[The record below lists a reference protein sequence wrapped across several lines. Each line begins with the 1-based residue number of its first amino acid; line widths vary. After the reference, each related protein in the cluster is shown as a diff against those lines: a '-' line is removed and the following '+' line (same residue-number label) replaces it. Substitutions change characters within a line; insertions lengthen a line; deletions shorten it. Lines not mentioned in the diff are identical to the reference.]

1 MKTENIIGKFLMAIL
16 MILTSIF
23 GFNGEVFADTVS
35 EPGKVTAVKTAERLG
50 DETSRSATVKISV
63 KGNPYTLSVQKDREI
78 VLVLDASGSMD
89 DKIKGSKDKKI
100 TTLKESANKFIEN
113 VLTEANKGKIKIG
126 VVWYAKNATASC
138 KLTDSVTDLKTCIDK
153 GIANGGTNV
162 QEGIKVAKGLFT
174 TSDNEKSLLVL
185 SDGQPTFYTDSKGTV
200 HGAGNADSHEDI
212 HLNSDFIVTNK
223 YYSEEIRGNVYDG
236 YKTFI
241 GKDEQPHRCDYTGYY
256 VNGYLF
262 PEEHYAT
269 KTCDAE
275 FNRTPSQA
283 AKDEVSSFTGKV
295 YTIGFGVSSNSNA
308 ENFLKSIVKNGG
320 SYYSASDSSKLDEAF
335 KLIEKNIDVVAKN
348 LTITDVVP
356 KTFEVDVD
364 ALKATYGDAVTISYD
379 KDGQTIITYNFKEL
393 SSKYPE
399 ELTFK
404 VIAKKDYYGSMY
416 TNNTATVTGTAND
429 GNKFYEKVDG
439 KINENL
445 IDPVVPIA
453 SRTEKDSYETNTNT
467 KLNTNTSIR
476 NNDYNNI
483 QKDNAKSVTDEIII
497 VKNVENGKLTLNQD
511 GNFEYIPNKNFK
523 GNDSFTYYIKTTIVR
538 NDGTVEIAKSNVST
552 VNILVKGVKTSYT
565 VNYYLNGTTTKVV
578 PSKTVSDKFV
588 GDVITEN
595 ALTLA
600 NYNLVGNNSYT
611 IELDEENNVINFY
624 YELKTSKINVRY
636 LEKGTNKKLADNDT
650 FDGKVTEPFTVS
662 AKNITK
668 YVVVGETS
676 YSGVYTEETQE
687 FTFYYEKAESA
698 GAIAHHYI
706 IDNKGNKTTNKLFED
721 EIING
726 KLDEQFSFNAK
737 TNLGN
742 YEYVECVGTA
752 TGTLTDEVQEVIFYY
767 QLKSSKINVRYLEK
781 GTNKKLADNDTF
793 DGKVTE
799 GFNVIAKSIKN
810 YVVVGETSYSGVYT
824 EETQEFTFYYEKAE
838 SAGAIAHHY
847 IIDNKGNKTTN
858 KLFEDEI
865 INGKLDEQFSF
876 NAKTNLGNYEY
887 VECVGTATGT
897 LTNEVQEVIFYYQLK
912 TSKINVRYLEKGTN
926 KKLADNDTFD
936 GKVTEP
942 FTVSAKNITKYVVVG
957 ETSYS
962 GVYTEET
969 QEFTFYYEKAES
981 AGAIAHHY
989 IIDNKGN
996 KTTNKLFED
1005 EIINGKLDEQ
1015 FSFNAK
1021 TNLGNYEYVECV
1033 GTATGTLTNEVQE
1046 VIFYYQL
1053 KETSVIIRYVTE
1065 INGDYVDLIK
1075 SESYTDRIGNAF
1087 EATAKNIPNYN
1098 LISEKV
1104 QVIEL
1109 LPEKNIIIFVYELK
1123 DSKVIVRHYEE
1134 GTTNKIADDVELIGK
1149 IDSDYTTDSVNKE
1162 GYILTVVPTNKS
1174 GKFTDEVIEV
1184 IYYYKKQMSNVIIR
1198 YVDED
1203 NKELLESKTITG
1215 QVGTDYETT
1224 SETIEDYELIKTI
1237 GNETGKYAEED
1248 ITVTYVYQYVMGEGG
1263 DDTPDIPYT
1272 GIESNNIVI
1281 YSTIGTFL
1289 LGALALILKKFA
1301 NKEN

>member
-23 GFNGEVFADTVS
+23 GLNVEVFADTVS

-200 HGAGNADSHEDI
+200 HGAGDADSHEYIYGDDYF
-212 HLNSDFIVTNK
+212 NVTNK
-223 YYSEEIRGNVYDG
+223 YYSEELKRDVYDG
-236 YKTFI
+236 YKIFT
-241 GKDEQPHRCDYTGYY
+241 GYNGQEHRCDYTGYY
-256 VNGYLF
+256 ITRNNHREV
-262 PEEHYAT
+262 EHYET
-269 KTCDAE
+269 MTCDSE

-552 VNILVKGVKTSYT
+552 VNILVKGVQTSYT

-588 GDVITEN
+588 GDIITEN
-595 ALTLA
+595 ALTIV

-650 FDGKVTEPFTVS
+650 FDGKVS
-662 AKNITK
+662 
-668 YVVVGETS
+668 
-676 YSGVYTEETQE
+676 
-687 FTFYYEKAESA
+687 
-698 GAIAHHYI
+698 
-706 IDNKGNKTTNKLFED
+706 
-721 EIING
+721 
-726 KLDEQFSFNAK
+726 
-737 TNLGN
+737 
-742 YEYVECVGTA
+742 
-752 TGTLTDEVQEVIFYY
+752 
-767 QLKSSKINVRYLEK
+767 
-781 GTNKKLADNDTF
+781 
-793 DGKVTE
+793 E

-865 INGKLDEQFSF
+865 INGKLDEKFSF
-876 NAKTNLGNYEY
+876 SPKTNLGNYEY

-897 LTNEVQEVIFYYQLK
+897 LT
-912 TSKINVRYLEKGTN
+912 
-926 KKLADNDTFD
+926 D
-936 GKVTEP
+936 
-942 FTVSAKNITKYVVVG
+942 
-957 ETSYS
+957 
-962 GVYTEET
+962 
-969 QEFTFYYEKAES
+969 
-981 AGAIAHHY
+981 
-989 IIDNKGN
+989 
-996 KTTNKLFED
+996 
-1005 EIINGKLDEQ
+1005 
-1015 FSFNAK
+1015 
-1021 TNLGNYEYVECV
+1021 
-1033 GTATGTLTNEVQE
+1033 EVQE

-1149 IDSDYTTDSVNKE
+1149 IDSDYTTDSVTKE

-1224 SETIEDYELIKTI
+1224 SETIEGYELIKTF

>member
-78 VLVLDASGSMD
+78 VLVLDASGSMN
-89 DKIKGSKDKKI
+89 DKIKGSKNKKI
-100 TTLKESANKFIEN
+100 ATLKESANKFIEN

-126 VVWYAKNATASC
+126 VVWYANNATASC
-138 KLTDSVTDLKTCIDK
+138 KLTDNAKDLKTCIDK

-174 TSDNEKSLLVL
+174 TNDNEKSLLVL

-200 HGAGNADSHEDI
+200 HGAGDADSHEDI
-212 HLNSDFIVTNK
+212 YLNSKFIETNE
-223 YYSEEIRGNVYDG
+223 YYSEELRRNVYDG

-241 GKDEQPHRCDYTGYY
+241 GEDDQPHRCDYTGYY
-256 VNGYLF
+256 VTYNPF
-262 PEEHYAT
+262 KEEHYAT

-364 ALKATYGDAVTISYD
+364 ALKAKYGDAVTISYD

-404 VIAKKDYYGSMY
+404 VTAKKDYYGSMY

-453 SRTEKDSYETNTNT
+453 SRTEDDSYETNTNT

-565 VNYYLNGTTTKVV
+565 VNYYLNGTTTSVA

-588 GDVITEN
+588 GDIITEN
-595 ALTLA
+595 ALTIA

-611 IELDEENNVINFY
+611 IELDAENNVINFY

-650 FDGKVTEPFTVS
+650 FDGKVTEGFT
-662 AKNITK
+662 
-668 YVVVGETS
+668 
-676 YSGVYTEETQE
+676 
-687 FTFYYEKAESA
+687 
-698 GAIAHHYI
+698 
-706 IDNKGNKTTNKLFED
+706 
-721 EIING
+721 
-726 KLDEQFSFNAK
+726 
-737 TNLGN
+737 
-742 YEYVECVGTA
+742 
-752 TGTLTDEVQEVIFYY
+752 
-767 QLKSSKINVRYLEK
+767 
-781 GTNKKLADNDTF
+781 
-793 DGKVTE
+793 
-799 GFNVIAKSIKN
+799 VIAKSIKN

-847 IIDNKGNKTTN
+847 IIDKNGNKTTN
-858 KLFEDEI
+858 KLFEDEV

-876 NAKTNLGNYEY
+876 SPKTNLGNYEY
-887 VECVGTATGT
+887 VECVGVTNGT
-897 LTNEVQEVIFYYQLK
+897 LTDEVQEVIFYYQLK
-912 TSKINVRYLEKGTN
+912 
-926 KKLADNDTFD
+926 
-936 GKVTEP
+936 
-942 FTVSAKNITKYVVVG
+942 
-957 ETSYS
+957 
-962 GVYTEET
+962 
-969 QEFTFYYEKAES
+969 Q
-981 AGAIAHHY
+981 
-989 IIDNKGN
+989 
-996 KTTNKLFED
+996 
-1005 EIINGKLDEQ
+1005 
-1015 FSFNAK
+1015 
-1021 TNLGNYEYVECV
+1021 
-1033 GTATGTLTNEVQE
+1033 
-1046 VIFYYQL
+1046 
-1053 KETSVIIRYVTE
+1053 TSVIIRYVTE

-1075 SESYTDRIGNAF
+1075 SESFTDRIGNVF

-1149 IDSDYTTDSVNKE
+1149 IDSDYTTSSVTKE

-1224 SETIEDYELIKTI
+1224 SETIEGYELIKTI

-1272 GIESNNIVI
+1272 GIESNNIAI

-1289 LGALALILKKFA
+1289 LGALALILKKFV
-1301 NKEN
+1301 NKEK

>member
-89 DKIKGSKDKKI
+89 DKIKESKDKKI

-241 GKDEQPHRCDYTGYY
+241 GEDEQPHRCDYTGYY

-283 AKDEVSSFTGKV
+283 AKDEVSPFTGKV

-399 ELTFK
+399 ELSFK

-453 SRTEKDSYETNTNT
+453 SRTENDSYETNTNT

-752 TGTLTDEVQEVIFYY
+752 TGTLTE
-767 QLKSSKINVRYLEK
+767 
-781 GTNKKLADNDTF
+781 
-793 DGKVTE
+793 
-799 GFNVIAKSIKN
+799 
-810 YVVVGETSYSGVYT
+810 
-824 EETQEFTFYYEKAE
+824 
-838 SAGAIAHHY
+838 
-847 IIDNKGNKTTN
+847 
-858 KLFEDEI
+858 
-865 INGKLDEQFSF
+865 
-876 NAKTNLGNYEY
+876 
-887 VECVGTATGT
+887 
-897 LTNEVQEVIFYYQLK
+897 
-912 TSKINVRYLEKGTN
+912 
-926 KKLADNDTFD
+926 
-936 GKVTEP
+936 
-942 FTVSAKNITKYVVVG
+942 
-957 ETSYS
+957 
-962 GVYTEET
+962 
-969 QEFTFYYEKAES
+969 
-981 AGAIAHHY
+981 
-989 IIDNKGN
+989 
-996 KTTNKLFED
+996 
-1005 EIINGKLDEQ
+1005 
-1015 FSFNAK
+1015 
-1021 TNLGNYEYVECV
+1021 
-1033 GTATGTLTNEVQE
+1033 EVQE

-1075 SESYTDRIGNAF
+1075 SESYTDRIGNVF

-1224 SETIEDYELIKTI
+1224 SETIEGYELIKTI

-1289 LGALALILKKFA
+1289 LGAFALILKKFA

>member
-283 AKDEVSSFTGKV
+283 AKDEVSPFTGKV

-399 ELTFK
+399 ELSFK

-453 SRTEKDSYETNTNT
+453 SRTENDSYETNTNT

-538 NDGTVEIAKSNVST
+538 NDGTVEIAKSDVST
-552 VNILVKGVKTSYT
+552 VNILVKGVKTSYI
-565 VNYYLNGTTTKVV
+565 VNYYLNGTTTNVA

-676 YSGVYTEETQE
+676 YSGVYTEKTQE

-726 KLDEQFSFNAK
+726 KLDEQFSFSPK

-752 TGTLTDEVQEVIFYY
+752 TGTLTD
-767 QLKSSKINVRYLEK
+767 
-781 GTNKKLADNDTF
+781 
-793 DGKVTE
+793 
-799 GFNVIAKSIKN
+799 
-810 YVVVGETSYSGVYT
+810 
-824 EETQEFTFYYEKAE
+824 
-838 SAGAIAHHY
+838 
-847 IIDNKGNKTTN
+847 
-858 KLFEDEI
+858 
-865 INGKLDEQFSF
+865 
-876 NAKTNLGNYEY
+876 
-887 VECVGTATGT
+887 
-897 LTNEVQEVIFYYQLK
+897 
-912 TSKINVRYLEKGTN
+912 
-926 KKLADNDTFD
+926 
-936 GKVTEP
+936 
-942 FTVSAKNITKYVVVG
+942 
-957 ETSYS
+957 
-962 GVYTEET
+962 
-969 QEFTFYYEKAES
+969 
-981 AGAIAHHY
+981 
-989 IIDNKGN
+989 
-996 KTTNKLFED
+996 
-1005 EIINGKLDEQ
+1005 
-1015 FSFNAK
+1015 
-1021 TNLGNYEYVECV
+1021 
-1033 GTATGTLTNEVQE
+1033 EVQE

-1075 SESYTDRIGNAF
+1075 SESYTDRIGNVF

-1224 SETIEDYELIKTI
+1224 SETIEGYELIKTI

-1289 LGALALILKKFA
+1289 LGAFALILKKFA

>member
-23 GFNGEVFADTVS
+23 GLNVEVFADTVS

-100 TTLKESANKFIEN
+100 ETLKESANKFIEN

-185 SDGQPTFYTDSKGTV
+185 SDGQPTFYTDSNGTV

-283 AKDEVSSFTGKV
+283 AKDEVSPFTGKV

-335 KLIEKNIDVVAKN
+335 KSIEKNIDVVAKN

-364 ALKATYGDAVTISYD
+364 ALKATYRDAVTISYD

-404 VIAKKDYYGSMY
+404 VTAKKDYYGSMY

-453 SRTEKDSYETNTNT
+453 SRTENDSYETNTNT

-650 FDGKVTEPFTVS
+650 FDGKVTE
-662 AKNITK
+662 
-668 YVVVGETS
+668 
-676 YSGVYTEETQE
+676 
-687 FTFYYEKAESA
+687 
-698 GAIAHHYI
+698 
-706 IDNKGNKTTNKLFED
+706 
-721 EIING
+721 
-726 KLDEQFSFNAK
+726 
-737 TNLGN
+737 
-742 YEYVECVGTA
+742 
-752 TGTLTDEVQEVIFYY
+752 
-767 QLKSSKINVRYLEK
+767 
-781 GTNKKLADNDTF
+781 
-793 DGKVTE
+793 

-810 YVVVGETSYSGVYT
+810 
-824 EETQEFTFYYEKAE
+824 
-838 SAGAIAHHY
+838 
-847 IIDNKGNKTTN
+847 
-858 KLFEDEI
+858 
-865 INGKLDEQFSF
+865 
-876 NAKTNLGNYEY
+876 
-887 VECVGTATGT
+887 
-897 LTNEVQEVIFYYQLK
+897 
-912 TSKINVRYLEKGTN
+912 
-926 KKLADNDTFD
+926 
-936 GKVTEP
+936 
-942 FTVSAKNITKYVVVG
+942 YVVVG

>member
-89 DKIKGSKDKKI
+89 DKIKESKDKKI

-113 VLTEANKGKIKIG
+113 ILTEANKGKIKIG

-283 AKDEVSSFTGKV
+283 AKDEVSPFTGKV

-399 ELTFK
+399 ELSFK

-453 SRTEKDSYETNTNT
+453 SRTENDSYETNTNT

-538 NDGTVEIAKSNVST
+538 NDGTVEIAKSDVST
-552 VNILVKGVKTSYT
+552 VNILVKGVKTSYI
-565 VNYYLNGTTTKVV
+565 VNYYLNGTTTNVA

-676 YSGVYTEETQE
+676 YSGVYTEKTQE

-726 KLDEQFSFNAK
+726 KLDEQFSFSPK

-752 TGTLTDEVQEVIFYY
+752 TGTLTE
-767 QLKSSKINVRYLEK
+767 
-781 GTNKKLADNDTF
+781 
-793 DGKVTE
+793 
-799 GFNVIAKSIKN
+799 
-810 YVVVGETSYSGVYT
+810 
-824 EETQEFTFYYEKAE
+824 
-838 SAGAIAHHY
+838 
-847 IIDNKGNKTTN
+847 
-858 KLFEDEI
+858 
-865 INGKLDEQFSF
+865 
-876 NAKTNLGNYEY
+876 
-887 VECVGTATGT
+887 
-897 LTNEVQEVIFYYQLK
+897 
-912 TSKINVRYLEKGTN
+912 
-926 KKLADNDTFD
+926 
-936 GKVTEP
+936 
-942 FTVSAKNITKYVVVG
+942 
-957 ETSYS
+957 
-962 GVYTEET
+962 
-969 QEFTFYYEKAES
+969 
-981 AGAIAHHY
+981 
-989 IIDNKGN
+989 
-996 KTTNKLFED
+996 
-1005 EIINGKLDEQ
+1005 
-1015 FSFNAK
+1015 
-1021 TNLGNYEYVECV
+1021 
-1033 GTATGTLTNEVQE
+1033 EVQE

-1075 SESYTDRIGNAF
+1075 SESYTDRIGNVF

-1149 IDSDYTTDSVNKE
+1149 IDSDYTTDSVTKE

-1224 SETIEDYELIKTI
+1224 SETIEGYELIKTI

-1289 LGALALILKKFA
+1289 LGAFALILKKFA

>member
-565 VNYYLNGTTTKVV
+565 VNYYLNGTTTNVA

-676 YSGVYTEETQE
+676 YSGVYTE
-687 FTFYYEKAESA
+687 K
-698 GAIAHHYI
+698 
-706 IDNKGNKTTNKLFED
+706 
-721 EIING
+721 
-726 KLDEQFSFNAK
+726 
-737 TNLGN
+737 
-742 YEYVECVGTA
+742 
-752 TGTLTDEVQEVIFYY
+752 
-767 QLKSSKINVRYLEK
+767 
-781 GTNKKLADNDTF
+781 
-793 DGKVTE
+793 
-799 GFNVIAKSIKN
+799 
-810 YVVVGETSYSGVYT
+810 
-824 EETQEFTFYYEKAE
+824 
-838 SAGAIAHHY
+838 
-847 IIDNKGNKTTN
+847 
-858 KLFEDEI
+858 
-865 INGKLDEQFSF
+865 
-876 NAKTNLGNYEY
+876 
-887 VECVGTATGT
+887 
-897 LTNEVQEVIFYYQLK
+897 
-912 TSKINVRYLEKGTN
+912 
-926 KKLADNDTFD
+926 
-936 GKVTEP
+936 
-942 FTVSAKNITKYVVVG
+942 
-957 ETSYS
+957 
-962 GVYTEET
+962 T

-1224 SETIEDYELIKTI
+1224 SETIEGYELIKTI

>member
-752 TGTLTDEVQEVIFYY
+752 TGTLT
-767 QLKSSKINVRYLEK
+767 
-781 GTNKKLADNDTF
+781 
-793 DGKVTE
+793 
-799 GFNVIAKSIKN
+799 
-810 YVVVGETSYSGVYT
+810 
-824 EETQEFTFYYEKAE
+824 
-838 SAGAIAHHY
+838 
-847 IIDNKGNKTTN
+847 
-858 KLFEDEI
+858 
-865 INGKLDEQFSF
+865 
-876 NAKTNLGNYEY
+876 
-887 VECVGTATGT
+887 
-897 LTNEVQEVIFYYQLK
+897 
-912 TSKINVRYLEKGTN
+912 
-926 KKLADNDTFD
+926 
-936 GKVTEP
+936 
-942 FTVSAKNITKYVVVG
+942 
-957 ETSYS
+957 
-962 GVYTEET
+962 
-969 QEFTFYYEKAES
+969 
-981 AGAIAHHY
+981 
-989 IIDNKGN
+989 
-996 KTTNKLFED
+996 
-1005 EIINGKLDEQ
+1005 
-1015 FSFNAK
+1015 
-1021 TNLGNYEYVECV
+1021 
-1033 GTATGTLTNEVQE
+1033 NEVQE

-1224 SETIEDYELIKTI
+1224 SETIEGYELINTI

>member
-126 VVWYAKNATASC
+126 VVWYAKNATAFC

-283 AKDEVSSFTGKV
+283 AKDEVSPFTGKV

-399 ELTFK
+399 ELSFK

-453 SRTEKDSYETNTNT
+453 SRTENDSYETNTNT

-676 YSGVYTEETQE
+676 YSGVYTEKTQE

-726 KLDEQFSFNAK
+726 KLDEQFSFSPK

-752 TGTLTDEVQEVIFYY
+752 TGTLTE
-767 QLKSSKINVRYLEK
+767 
-781 GTNKKLADNDTF
+781 
-793 DGKVTE
+793 
-799 GFNVIAKSIKN
+799 
-810 YVVVGETSYSGVYT
+810 
-824 EETQEFTFYYEKAE
+824 
-838 SAGAIAHHY
+838 
-847 IIDNKGNKTTN
+847 
-858 KLFEDEI
+858 
-865 INGKLDEQFSF
+865 
-876 NAKTNLGNYEY
+876 
-887 VECVGTATGT
+887 
-897 LTNEVQEVIFYYQLK
+897 
-912 TSKINVRYLEKGTN
+912 
-926 KKLADNDTFD
+926 
-936 GKVTEP
+936 
-942 FTVSAKNITKYVVVG
+942 
-957 ETSYS
+957 
-962 GVYTEET
+962 
-969 QEFTFYYEKAES
+969 
-981 AGAIAHHY
+981 
-989 IIDNKGN
+989 
-996 KTTNKLFED
+996 
-1005 EIINGKLDEQ
+1005 
-1015 FSFNAK
+1015 
-1021 TNLGNYEYVECV
+1021 
-1033 GTATGTLTNEVQE
+1033 EVQE

-1075 SESYTDRIGNAF
+1075 SESYTDRIGNVF

-1224 SETIEDYELIKTI
+1224 SETIEGYELIKTI
-1237 GNETGKYAEED
+1237 GNEIGKYAEED

-1289 LGALALILKKFA
+1289 LGAFALILKKFA

>member
-283 AKDEVSSFTGKV
+283 AKDEVSPFTGKV

-399 ELTFK
+399 ELSFK

-453 SRTEKDSYETNTNT
+453 SRTENDSYETNTNT

-538 NDGTVEIAKSNVST
+538 NDGTVEIAKSDVST

-676 YSGVYTEETQE
+676 YSGVYTEKTQE

-767 QLKSSKINVRYLEK
+767 QLK
-781 GTNKKLADNDTF
+781 
-793 DGKVTE
+793 
-799 GFNVIAKSIKN
+799 
-810 YVVVGETSYSGVYT
+810 
-824 EETQEFTFYYEKAE
+824 
-838 SAGAIAHHY
+838 
-847 IIDNKGNKTTN
+847 
-858 KLFEDEI
+858 
-865 INGKLDEQFSF
+865 
-876 NAKTNLGNYEY
+876 
-887 VECVGTATGT
+887 
-897 LTNEVQEVIFYYQLK
+897 
-912 TSKINVRYLEKGTN
+912 
-926 KKLADNDTFD
+926 
-936 GKVTEP
+936 
-942 FTVSAKNITKYVVVG
+942 
-957 ETSYS
+957 
-962 GVYTEET
+962 
-969 QEFTFYYEKAES
+969 
-981 AGAIAHHY
+981 
-989 IIDNKGN
+989 
-996 KTTNKLFED
+996 
-1005 EIINGKLDEQ
+1005 
-1015 FSFNAK
+1015 
-1021 TNLGNYEYVECV
+1021 
-1033 GTATGTLTNEVQE
+1033 
-1046 VIFYYQL
+1046 
-1053 KETSVIIRYVTE
+1053 ETSVIIRYVTE

-1075 SESYTDRIGNAF
+1075 SESYTDRIGNVF

-1224 SETIEDYELIKTI
+1224 SETIEGYELIKTI

-1289 LGALALILKKFA
+1289 LGAFALILKKFA

>member
-283 AKDEVSSFTGKV
+283 AKDEVSPFTGKV

-399 ELTFK
+399 ELSFK

-453 SRTEKDSYETNTNT
+453 SRTENDSYETNTNT

-538 NDGTVEIAKSNVST
+538 NDGTVEIAKSDVST
-552 VNILVKGVKTSYT
+552 VNILVKGVKTSYI
-565 VNYYLNGTTTKVV
+565 VNYYLNGTTTNVA

-676 YSGVYTEETQE
+676 YSGVYTEKTQE

-752 TGTLTDEVQEVIFYY
+752 TGTLTE
-767 QLKSSKINVRYLEK
+767 
-781 GTNKKLADNDTF
+781 
-793 DGKVTE
+793 
-799 GFNVIAKSIKN
+799 
-810 YVVVGETSYSGVYT
+810 
-824 EETQEFTFYYEKAE
+824 
-838 SAGAIAHHY
+838 
-847 IIDNKGNKTTN
+847 
-858 KLFEDEI
+858 
-865 INGKLDEQFSF
+865 
-876 NAKTNLGNYEY
+876 
-887 VECVGTATGT
+887 
-897 LTNEVQEVIFYYQLK
+897 
-912 TSKINVRYLEKGTN
+912 
-926 KKLADNDTFD
+926 
-936 GKVTEP
+936 
-942 FTVSAKNITKYVVVG
+942 
-957 ETSYS
+957 
-962 GVYTEET
+962 
-969 QEFTFYYEKAES
+969 
-981 AGAIAHHY
+981 
-989 IIDNKGN
+989 
-996 KTTNKLFED
+996 
-1005 EIINGKLDEQ
+1005 
-1015 FSFNAK
+1015 
-1021 TNLGNYEYVECV
+1021 
-1033 GTATGTLTNEVQE
+1033 EVQE

-1075 SESYTDRIGNAF
+1075 SESYTDRIGNVF

-1224 SETIEDYELIKTI
+1224 SETIEGYELIKTI

-1289 LGALALILKKFA
+1289 LGAFALILKKFA

>member
-283 AKDEVSSFTGKV
+283 AKDEVSPFTGKV

-399 ELTFK
+399 ELSFK

-453 SRTEKDSYETNTNT
+453 SRTENDSYETNTNT

-538 NDGTVEIAKSNVST
+538 NDGTVEIAKSDVST

-636 LEKGTNKKLADNDT
+636 LEKGTNKKLDDNDT

-676 YSGVYTEETQE
+676 YSGVYTEKTQE

-726 KLDEQFSFNAK
+726 KLDEQFSFSPK

-752 TGTLTDEVQEVIFYY
+752 TGTLTE
-767 QLKSSKINVRYLEK
+767 
-781 GTNKKLADNDTF
+781 
-793 DGKVTE
+793 
-799 GFNVIAKSIKN
+799 
-810 YVVVGETSYSGVYT
+810 
-824 EETQEFTFYYEKAE
+824 
-838 SAGAIAHHY
+838 
-847 IIDNKGNKTTN
+847 
-858 KLFEDEI
+858 
-865 INGKLDEQFSF
+865 
-876 NAKTNLGNYEY
+876 
-887 VECVGTATGT
+887 
-897 LTNEVQEVIFYYQLK
+897 
-912 TSKINVRYLEKGTN
+912 
-926 KKLADNDTFD
+926 
-936 GKVTEP
+936 
-942 FTVSAKNITKYVVVG
+942 
-957 ETSYS
+957 
-962 GVYTEET
+962 
-969 QEFTFYYEKAES
+969 
-981 AGAIAHHY
+981 
-989 IIDNKGN
+989 
-996 KTTNKLFED
+996 
-1005 EIINGKLDEQ
+1005 
-1015 FSFNAK
+1015 
-1021 TNLGNYEYVECV
+1021 
-1033 GTATGTLTNEVQE
+1033 EVQE

-1075 SESYTDRIGNAF
+1075 SESYTDRIGNVF

-1224 SETIEDYELIKTI
+1224 SETIEGYELIKTI

-1289 LGALALILKKFA
+1289 LGAFALILKKFA

>member
-113 VLTEANKGKIKIG
+113 VLTEANKDKIKIG

-706 IDNKGNKTTNKLFED
+706 IDNN
-721 EIING
+721 
-726 KLDEQFSFNAK
+726 
-737 TNLGN
+737 
-742 YEYVECVGTA
+742 
-752 TGTLTDEVQEVIFYY
+752 
-767 QLKSSKINVRYLEK
+767 
-781 GTNKKLADNDTF
+781 
-793 DGKVTE
+793 
-799 GFNVIAKSIKN
+799 
-810 YVVVGETSYSGVYT
+810 
-824 EETQEFTFYYEKAE
+824 
-838 SAGAIAHHY
+838 
-847 IIDNKGNKTTN
+847 
-858 KLFEDEI
+858 
-865 INGKLDEQFSF
+865 
-876 NAKTNLGNYEY
+876 
-887 VECVGTATGT
+887 
-897 LTNEVQEVIFYYQLK
+897 
-912 TSKINVRYLEKGTN
+912 
-926 KKLADNDTFD
+926 
-936 GKVTEP
+936 
-942 FTVSAKNITKYVVVG
+942 
-957 ETSYS
+957 
-962 GVYTEET
+962 
-969 QEFTFYYEKAES
+969 
-981 AGAIAHHY
+981 
-989 IIDNKGN
+989 GN

-1224 SETIEDYELIKTI
+1224 SETIEGYELIKTI

>member
-706 IDNKGNKTTNKLFED
+706 IDNNGNKTTNKLFED

-726 KLDEQFSFNAK
+726 KLDEQFSF
-737 TNLGN
+737 
-742 YEYVECVGTA
+742 
-752 TGTLTDEVQEVIFYY
+752 
-767 QLKSSKINVRYLEK
+767 S
-781 GTNKKLADNDTF
+781 
-793 DGKVTE
+793 
-799 GFNVIAKSIKN
+799 
-810 YVVVGETSYSGVYT
+810 
-824 EETQEFTFYYEKAE
+824 
-838 SAGAIAHHY
+838 
-847 IIDNKGNKTTN
+847 
-858 KLFEDEI
+858 
-865 INGKLDEQFSF
+865 
-876 NAKTNLGNYEY
+876 
-887 VECVGTATGT
+887 
-897 LTNEVQEVIFYYQLK
+897 
-912 TSKINVRYLEKGTN
+912 
-926 KKLADNDTFD
+926 
-936 GKVTEP
+936 P
-942 FTVSAKNITKYVVVG
+942 
-957 ETSYS
+957 
-962 GVYTEET
+962 
-969 QEFTFYYEKAES
+969 
-981 AGAIAHHY
+981 
-989 IIDNKGN
+989 
-996 KTTNKLFED
+996 
-1005 EIINGKLDEQ
+1005 
-1015 FSFNAK
+1015 K

>member
-767 QLKSSKINVRYLEK
+767 QLK
-781 GTNKKLADNDTF
+781 
-793 DGKVTE
+793 
-799 GFNVIAKSIKN
+799 
-810 YVVVGETSYSGVYT
+810 
-824 EETQEFTFYYEKAE
+824 
-838 SAGAIAHHY
+838 
-847 IIDNKGNKTTN
+847 
-858 KLFEDEI
+858 
-865 INGKLDEQFSF
+865 
-876 NAKTNLGNYEY
+876 
-887 VECVGTATGT
+887 
-897 LTNEVQEVIFYYQLK
+897 

-1224 SETIEDYELIKTI
+1224 SETIEGYELIKTI

>member
-89 DKIKGSKDKKI
+89 DKIKESKDKKI

-113 VLTEANKGKIKIG
+113 ILTEANKGKIKIG
-126 VVWYAKNATASC
+126 VVWYAKNATAFC

-283 AKDEVSSFTGKV
+283 AKDEVSPFTGKV

-399 ELTFK
+399 ELSFK

-453 SRTEKDSYETNTNT
+453 SRTENDSYETNTNT

-538 NDGTVEIAKSNVST
+538 NDGTVEIAKSDVST

-676 YSGVYTEETQE
+676 YSGVYTEKTQE

-726 KLDEQFSFNAK
+726 KLDEQFSFSPK

-752 TGTLTDEVQEVIFYY
+752 TGTLTD
-767 QLKSSKINVRYLEK
+767 
-781 GTNKKLADNDTF
+781 
-793 DGKVTE
+793 
-799 GFNVIAKSIKN
+799 
-810 YVVVGETSYSGVYT
+810 
-824 EETQEFTFYYEKAE
+824 
-838 SAGAIAHHY
+838 
-847 IIDNKGNKTTN
+847 
-858 KLFEDEI
+858 
-865 INGKLDEQFSF
+865 
-876 NAKTNLGNYEY
+876 
-887 VECVGTATGT
+887 
-897 LTNEVQEVIFYYQLK
+897 
-912 TSKINVRYLEKGTN
+912 
-926 KKLADNDTFD
+926 
-936 GKVTEP
+936 
-942 FTVSAKNITKYVVVG
+942 
-957 ETSYS
+957 
-962 GVYTEET
+962 
-969 QEFTFYYEKAES
+969 
-981 AGAIAHHY
+981 
-989 IIDNKGN
+989 
-996 KTTNKLFED
+996 
-1005 EIINGKLDEQ
+1005 
-1015 FSFNAK
+1015 
-1021 TNLGNYEYVECV
+1021 
-1033 GTATGTLTNEVQE
+1033 EVQE

-1075 SESYTDRIGNAF
+1075 SESYTDRIGNVF

-1224 SETIEDYELIKTI
+1224 SETIEGYELIKTI

-1289 LGALALILKKFA
+1289 LGVFALILKKFA

>member
-283 AKDEVSSFTGKV
+283 AKDEVSPFTGKV

-399 ELTFK
+399 ELSFK

-453 SRTEKDSYETNTNT
+453 SRTENDSYETNTNT

-676 YSGVYTEETQE
+676 YSGVYTEKTQE

-726 KLDEQFSFNAK
+726 KLDAQFSFSPK

-752 TGTLTDEVQEVIFYY
+752 TGTLTD
-767 QLKSSKINVRYLEK
+767 
-781 GTNKKLADNDTF
+781 
-793 DGKVTE
+793 
-799 GFNVIAKSIKN
+799 
-810 YVVVGETSYSGVYT
+810 
-824 EETQEFTFYYEKAE
+824 
-838 SAGAIAHHY
+838 
-847 IIDNKGNKTTN
+847 
-858 KLFEDEI
+858 
-865 INGKLDEQFSF
+865 
-876 NAKTNLGNYEY
+876 
-887 VECVGTATGT
+887 
-897 LTNEVQEVIFYYQLK
+897 
-912 TSKINVRYLEKGTN
+912 
-926 KKLADNDTFD
+926 
-936 GKVTEP
+936 
-942 FTVSAKNITKYVVVG
+942 
-957 ETSYS
+957 
-962 GVYTEET
+962 
-969 QEFTFYYEKAES
+969 
-981 AGAIAHHY
+981 
-989 IIDNKGN
+989 
-996 KTTNKLFED
+996 
-1005 EIINGKLDEQ
+1005 
-1015 FSFNAK
+1015 
-1021 TNLGNYEYVECV
+1021 
-1033 GTATGTLTNEVQE
+1033 EVQE

-1075 SESYTDRIGNAF
+1075 SESYTDRIGNVF

-1224 SETIEDYELIKTI
+1224 SETIEGYELIKTI

-1289 LGALALILKKFA
+1289 LGAFALILKKFA

>member
-89 DKIKGSKDKKI
+89 DKIKESKDKKI

-113 VLTEANKGKIKIG
+113 ILTEANKGKIKIG
-126 VVWYAKNATASC
+126 VVWYAKNATAFC
-138 KLTDSVTDLKTCIDK
+138 KLTDSVTDLKICIDK

-283 AKDEVSSFTGKV
+283 AKDEVSPFTGKV

-399 ELTFK
+399 ELSFK

-453 SRTEKDSYETNTNT
+453 SRTENDSYETNTNT

-538 NDGTVEIAKSNVST
+538 NDGTVEIAKSDVST

-565 VNYYLNGTTTKVV
+565 VNYYLNGTTTNVA

-676 YSGVYTEETQE
+676 YSGVYTEKTQE

-726 KLDEQFSFNAK
+726 KLDEQFSFSPK

-752 TGTLTDEVQEVIFYY
+752 TGTLTE
-767 QLKSSKINVRYLEK
+767 
-781 GTNKKLADNDTF
+781 
-793 DGKVTE
+793 
-799 GFNVIAKSIKN
+799 
-810 YVVVGETSYSGVYT
+810 
-824 EETQEFTFYYEKAE
+824 
-838 SAGAIAHHY
+838 
-847 IIDNKGNKTTN
+847 
-858 KLFEDEI
+858 
-865 INGKLDEQFSF
+865 
-876 NAKTNLGNYEY
+876 
-887 VECVGTATGT
+887 
-897 LTNEVQEVIFYYQLK
+897 
-912 TSKINVRYLEKGTN
+912 
-926 KKLADNDTFD
+926 
-936 GKVTEP
+936 
-942 FTVSAKNITKYVVVG
+942 
-957 ETSYS
+957 
-962 GVYTEET
+962 
-969 QEFTFYYEKAES
+969 
-981 AGAIAHHY
+981 
-989 IIDNKGN
+989 
-996 KTTNKLFED
+996 
-1005 EIINGKLDEQ
+1005 
-1015 FSFNAK
+1015 
-1021 TNLGNYEYVECV
+1021 
-1033 GTATGTLTNEVQE
+1033 EVQE

-1075 SESYTDRIGNAF
+1075 SESYTDRIGNVF

-1224 SETIEDYELIKTI
+1224 SETIEGYELIKTI
-1237 GNETGKYAEED
+1237 GNEIGKYAEED

-1289 LGALALILKKFA
+1289 LGVFALILKKFA

>member
-565 VNYYLNGTTTKVV
+565 VNYYLNGTTTNVA

-676 YSGVYTEETQE
+676 YSGVYTE
-687 FTFYYEKAESA
+687 K
-698 GAIAHHYI
+698 
-706 IDNKGNKTTNKLFED
+706 
-721 EIING
+721 
-726 KLDEQFSFNAK
+726 
-737 TNLGN
+737 
-742 YEYVECVGTA
+742 
-752 TGTLTDEVQEVIFYY
+752 
-767 QLKSSKINVRYLEK
+767 
-781 GTNKKLADNDTF
+781 
-793 DGKVTE
+793 
-799 GFNVIAKSIKN
+799 
-810 YVVVGETSYSGVYT
+810 
-824 EETQEFTFYYEKAE
+824 TQEFTFYYEKAE

-962 GVYTEET
+962 GVYTEKT

-1224 SETIEDYELIKTI
+1224 SETIEGYELIKTI

>member
-113 VLTEANKGKIKIG
+113 VLTEANKDKIKIG

-706 IDNKGNKTTNKLFED
+706 IDNNGNKTTNKLFED

-726 KLDEQFSFNAK
+726 KLDEQFSFSPK

-767 QLKSSKINVRYLEK
+767 QLKS
-781 GTNKKLADNDTF
+781 
-793 DGKVTE
+793 
-799 GFNVIAKSIKN
+799 
-810 YVVVGETSYSGVYT
+810 
-824 EETQEFTFYYEKAE
+824 
-838 SAGAIAHHY
+838 
-847 IIDNKGNKTTN
+847 
-858 KLFEDEI
+858 
-865 INGKLDEQFSF
+865 
-876 NAKTNLGNYEY
+876 
-887 VECVGTATGT
+887 
-897 LTNEVQEVIFYYQLK
+897 
-912 TSKINVRYLEKGTN
+912 SKINVRYLEKGTN

-989 IIDNKGN
+989 IIDNNGN

-1224 SETIEDYELIKTI
+1224 SETIEGYELIKTI

>member
-283 AKDEVSSFTGKV
+283 AKDEVSPFTGKV

-399 ELTFK
+399 ELSFK

-453 SRTEKDSYETNTNT
+453 SRTENDSYETNTNT

-538 NDGTVEIAKSNVST
+538 NDGTVEIAKSDVST

-624 YELKTSKINVRY
+624 YQLKSSKINVRY

-676 YSGVYTEETQE
+676 YSGVYTEKTQE

-767 QLKSSKINVRYLEK
+767 QLK
-781 GTNKKLADNDTF
+781 
-793 DGKVTE
+793 
-799 GFNVIAKSIKN
+799 
-810 YVVVGETSYSGVYT
+810 
-824 EETQEFTFYYEKAE
+824 
-838 SAGAIAHHY
+838 
-847 IIDNKGNKTTN
+847 
-858 KLFEDEI
+858 
-865 INGKLDEQFSF
+865 
-876 NAKTNLGNYEY
+876 
-887 VECVGTATGT
+887 
-897 LTNEVQEVIFYYQLK
+897 
-912 TSKINVRYLEKGTN
+912 
-926 KKLADNDTFD
+926 
-936 GKVTEP
+936 
-942 FTVSAKNITKYVVVG
+942 
-957 ETSYS
+957 
-962 GVYTEET
+962 
-969 QEFTFYYEKAES
+969 
-981 AGAIAHHY
+981 
-989 IIDNKGN
+989 
-996 KTTNKLFED
+996 
-1005 EIINGKLDEQ
+1005 
-1015 FSFNAK
+1015 
-1021 TNLGNYEYVECV
+1021 
-1033 GTATGTLTNEVQE
+1033 
-1046 VIFYYQL
+1046 
-1053 KETSVIIRYVTE
+1053 ETSVIIRYVTE

-1075 SESYTDRIGNAF
+1075 SESYTDRIGNVF

-1224 SETIEDYELIKTI
+1224 SETIEGYELIKTI

-1289 LGALALILKKFA
+1289 LGAFALILKKFA

>member
-283 AKDEVSSFTGKV
+283 AKDEVSPFTGKV

-399 ELTFK
+399 ELSFK

-453 SRTEKDSYETNTNT
+453 SRTENDSYETNTNT

-538 NDGTVEIAKSNVST
+538 NDGTVEIAKSDVST

-624 YELKTSKINVRY
+624 YQLKSSKINVRY

-676 YSGVYTEETQE
+676 YSGVYTEKTQE

-726 KLDEQFSFNAK
+726 KLDEQFSFSPK

-752 TGTLTDEVQEVIFYY
+752 TGTLTD
-767 QLKSSKINVRYLEK
+767 
-781 GTNKKLADNDTF
+781 
-793 DGKVTE
+793 
-799 GFNVIAKSIKN
+799 
-810 YVVVGETSYSGVYT
+810 
-824 EETQEFTFYYEKAE
+824 
-838 SAGAIAHHY
+838 
-847 IIDNKGNKTTN
+847 
-858 KLFEDEI
+858 
-865 INGKLDEQFSF
+865 
-876 NAKTNLGNYEY
+876 
-887 VECVGTATGT
+887 
-897 LTNEVQEVIFYYQLK
+897 
-912 TSKINVRYLEKGTN
+912 
-926 KKLADNDTFD
+926 
-936 GKVTEP
+936 
-942 FTVSAKNITKYVVVG
+942 
-957 ETSYS
+957 
-962 GVYTEET
+962 
-969 QEFTFYYEKAES
+969 
-981 AGAIAHHY
+981 
-989 IIDNKGN
+989 
-996 KTTNKLFED
+996 
-1005 EIINGKLDEQ
+1005 
-1015 FSFNAK
+1015 
-1021 TNLGNYEYVECV
+1021 
-1033 GTATGTLTNEVQE
+1033 EVQE

-1075 SESYTDRIGNAF
+1075 SESYTDRIGNVF

-1224 SETIEDYELIKTI
+1224 SETIEGYELIKTI

-1289 LGALALILKKFA
+1289 LCAFALILKKFA

>member
-23 GFNGEVFADTVS
+23 SFNGEVFAETVS

-78 VLVLDASGSMD
+78 VLVLDASGSMNE
-89 DKIKGSKDKKI
+89 KIQGSKDEKI

-126 VVWYAKNATASC
+126 VVWYAENATASC
-138 KLTDSVTDLKTCIDK
+138 KLTNNVTDLKACIDK

-162 QEGIKVAKGLFT
+162 QEGIKVAKDLFT
-174 TSDNEKSLLVL
+174 TNNNEKSLLVL

-200 HGAGNADSHEDI
+200 HGAGNADSHEEISVD
-212 HLNSDFIVTNK
+212 SYFIETNK
-223 YYSEEIRGNVYDG
+223 YYSEELRRDVYDG
-236 YKTFI
+236 YKIFI
-241 GKDEQPHRCDYTGYY
+241 GTNGQEHRCDYTGYY
-256 VNGYLF
+256 ITRNNHRDVENY
-262 PEEHYAT
+262 T
-269 KTCDAE
+269 TITCDAE

-308 ENFLKSIVKNGG
+308 ESFLKSIVKNGG

-335 KLIEKNIDVVAKN
+335 KSIEKNIDVVAKN

-356 KTFEVDVD
+356 NTFVVDVD
-364 ALKATYGDAVTISYD
+364 ALKAKYGDAVTISYD
-379 KDGQTIITYNFKEL
+379 KDDQTIITYNFKEL
-393 SSKYPE
+393 SSKSPE

-404 VIAKKDYYGSMY
+404 VTAKKDYYGSMY

-453 SRTEKDSYETNTNT
+453 SRTENDSYETNTNT

-538 NDGTVEIAKSNVST
+538 NDDTVEIAKSDVST

-565 VNYYLNGTTTKVV
+565 VNYYLKDTTTDVA
-578 PSKTVSDKFV
+578 PSKKVSDKFV
-588 GDVITEN
+588 GDIITEN
-595 ALTLA
+595 ALTIT

-650 FDGKVTEPFTVS
+650 FDGKVSEGFTVI
-662 AKNITK
+662 AKSIKN
-668 YVVVGETS
+668 YVAVGETS

-721 EIING
+721 EIISG
-726 KLDEQFSFNAK
+726 KLDEQFSFSPK

-742 YEYVECVGTA
+742 YEYVECVGVTN
-752 TGTLTDEVQEVIFYY
+752 GTLTDEVQEVIFYY
-767 QLKSSKINVRYLEK
+767 QLK
-781 GTNKKLADNDTF
+781 
-793 DGKVTE
+793 
-799 GFNVIAKSIKN
+799 
-810 YVVVGETSYSGVYT
+810 
-824 EETQEFTFYYEKAE
+824 Q
-838 SAGAIAHHY
+838 
-847 IIDNKGNKTTN
+847 
-858 KLFEDEI
+858 
-865 INGKLDEQFSF
+865 
-876 NAKTNLGNYEY
+876 
-887 VECVGTATGT
+887 
-897 LTNEVQEVIFYYQLK
+897 
-912 TSKINVRYLEKGTN
+912 
-926 KKLADNDTFD
+926 
-936 GKVTEP
+936 
-942 FTVSAKNITKYVVVG
+942 
-957 ETSYS
+957 
-962 GVYTEET
+962 
-969 QEFTFYYEKAES
+969 
-981 AGAIAHHY
+981 
-989 IIDNKGN
+989 
-996 KTTNKLFED
+996 
-1005 EIINGKLDEQ
+1005 
-1015 FSFNAK
+1015 
-1021 TNLGNYEYVECV
+1021 
-1033 GTATGTLTNEVQE
+1033 
-1046 VIFYYQL
+1046 
-1053 KETSVIIRYVTE
+1053 TSVIIRYVTE

-1075 SESYTDRIGNAF
+1075 SESFTDRIGNVF
-1087 EATAKNIPNYN
+1087 EATAKDIPNYN

-1123 DSKVIVRHYEE
+1123 DSKVIVHHYEE

-1149 IDSDYTTDSVNKE
+1149 IDSDYTTSSVTKE

-1174 GKFTDEVIEV
+1174 GKFTNEVIEV

-1224 SETIEDYELIKTI
+1224 SETIEGYELIKTI

-1289 LGALALILKKFA
+1289 LGTLALILKKFA

>member
-429 GNKFYEKVDG
+429 GNKFHEKVDG

-668 YVVVGETS
+668 
-676 YSGVYTEETQE
+676 
-687 FTFYYEKAESA
+687 
-698 GAIAHHYI
+698 
-706 IDNKGNKTTNKLFED
+706 
-721 EIING
+721 
-726 KLDEQFSFNAK
+726 
-737 TNLGN
+737 
-742 YEYVECVGTA
+742 
-752 TGTLTDEVQEVIFYY
+752 
-767 QLKSSKINVRYLEK
+767 
-781 GTNKKLADNDTF
+781 
-793 DGKVTE
+793 
-799 GFNVIAKSIKN
+799 

-1224 SETIEDYELIKTI
+1224 SETIEGYELIKTI

>member
-752 TGTLTDEVQEVIFYY
+752 TGTLT
-767 QLKSSKINVRYLEK
+767 
-781 GTNKKLADNDTF
+781 
-793 DGKVTE
+793 
-799 GFNVIAKSIKN
+799 
-810 YVVVGETSYSGVYT
+810 
-824 EETQEFTFYYEKAE
+824 
-838 SAGAIAHHY
+838 
-847 IIDNKGNKTTN
+847 
-858 KLFEDEI
+858 
-865 INGKLDEQFSF
+865 
-876 NAKTNLGNYEY
+876 
-887 VECVGTATGT
+887 
-897 LTNEVQEVIFYYQLK
+897 
-912 TSKINVRYLEKGTN
+912 
-926 KKLADNDTFD
+926 
-936 GKVTEP
+936 
-942 FTVSAKNITKYVVVG
+942 
-957 ETSYS
+957 
-962 GVYTEET
+962 
-969 QEFTFYYEKAES
+969 
-981 AGAIAHHY
+981 
-989 IIDNKGN
+989 
-996 KTTNKLFED
+996 
-1005 EIINGKLDEQ
+1005 
-1015 FSFNAK
+1015 
-1021 TNLGNYEYVECV
+1021 
-1033 GTATGTLTNEVQE
+1033 NEVQE

-1224 SETIEDYELIKTI
+1224 SETIEGYELIKTI

>member
-1 MKTENIIGKFLMAIL
+1 MKTENIIGKFLMTIL

-89 DKIKGSKDKKI
+89 DKIKGSKNKKI
-100 TTLKESANKFIEN
+100 ATLKESANKFIEN
-113 VLTEANKGKIKIG
+113 VLIEANKGKIKIG
-126 VVWYAKNATASC
+126 VVWYANNATASC
-138 KLTDSVTDLKTCIDK
+138 KLTDNAKDLKTCIDK

-174 TSDNEKSLLVL
+174 TNDNEKSLLVL
-185 SDGQPTFYTDSKGTV
+185 SDGQPTFYTDSNGTV
-200 HGAGNADSHEDI
+200 HGAGDADSHEDI
-212 HLNSDFIVTNK
+212 YLNSDFIVTNR
-223 YYSEEIRGNVYDG
+223 YYSEELRENVYDG

-241 GKDEQPHRCDYTGYY
+241 GEDDQPHRCDYTGYY
-256 VNGYLF
+256 VTGFLF

-335 KLIEKNIDVVAKN
+335 KSIEKNIDVVAKN

-356 KTFEVDVD
+356 NTFEVDVD

-379 KDGQTIITYNFKEL
+379 KDDQTIITYNFKEL

-404 VIAKKDYYGSMY
+404 VTAKKDYYGSMY

-445 IDPVVPIA
+445 IDPVVSIA
-453 SRTEKDSYETNTNT
+453 SKTNNDSYETNTNT

-538 NDGTVEIAKSNVST
+538 NDGTTEIVKSNVST

-565 VNYYLNGTTTKVV
+565 VNYYLNGTTTSVA

-588 GDVITEN
+588 GDIITEN
-595 ALTLA
+595 ALTLT

-611 IELDEENNVINFY
+611 IELDAENNVINFY
-624 YELKTSKINVRY
+624 YE
-636 LEKGTNKKLADNDT
+636 
-650 FDGKVTEPFTVS
+650 
-662 AKNITK
+662 
-668 YVVVGETS
+668 
-676 YSGVYTEETQE
+676 
-687 FTFYYEKAESA
+687 
-698 GAIAHHYI
+698 
-706 IDNKGNKTTNKLFED
+706 
-721 EIING
+721 
-726 KLDEQFSFNAK
+726 
-737 TNLGN
+737 
-742 YEYVECVGTA
+742 
-752 TGTLTDEVQEVIFYY
+752 
-767 QLKSSKINVRYLEK
+767 LKSSKINVRYLEK

-799 GFNVIAKSIKN
+799 GFTVIAKSIKN

-876 NAKTNLGNYEY
+876 NPKTNLGNYEY
-887 VECVGTATGT
+887 VECVGVTTGT
-897 LTNEVQEVIFYYQLK
+897 LTDEVQEVIFYYQLK
-912 TSKINVRYLEKGTN
+912 
-926 KKLADNDTFD
+926 
-936 GKVTEP
+936 
-942 FTVSAKNITKYVVVG
+942 
-957 ETSYS
+957 
-962 GVYTEET
+962 
-969 QEFTFYYEKAES
+969 Q
-981 AGAIAHHY
+981 
-989 IIDNKGN
+989 
-996 KTTNKLFED
+996 
-1005 EIINGKLDEQ
+1005 
-1015 FSFNAK
+1015 
-1021 TNLGNYEYVECV
+1021 
-1033 GTATGTLTNEVQE
+1033 
-1046 VIFYYQL
+1046 
-1053 KETSVIIRYVTE
+1053 TSVIIRYVTE

-1075 SESYTDRIGNAF
+1075 SESFTDRIGNVF
-1087 EATAKNIPNYN
+1087 EATAKDIPNYN

-1109 LPEKNIIIFVYELK
+1109 LPEKKIIIFVYELK

-1149 IDSDYTTDSVNKE
+1149 IDSDYTTSSVTKE

-1203 NKELLESKTITG
+1203 NKELLDSKIITG

-1224 SETIEDYELIKTI
+1224 SETIEGYELIKTI
-1237 GNETGKYAEED
+1237 GNENGKYAEED

-1272 GIESNNIVI
+1272 GIESNNIAI

-1289 LGALALILKKFA
+1289 LGALALILKKFV
-1301 NKEN
+1301 NKEK

>member
-113 VLTEANKGKIKIG
+113 ILTEANKGKIKIG

-283 AKDEVSSFTGKV
+283 AKDEVSPFTGKV

-399 ELTFK
+399 ELSFK

-453 SRTEKDSYETNTNT
+453 SRTENDSYETNTNT

-538 NDGTVEIAKSNVST
+538 NDGTVEIAKSDVST

-676 YSGVYTEETQE
+676 YSGVYTEKTQE

-752 TGTLTDEVQEVIFYY
+752 TGTLTE
-767 QLKSSKINVRYLEK
+767 
-781 GTNKKLADNDTF
+781 
-793 DGKVTE
+793 
-799 GFNVIAKSIKN
+799 
-810 YVVVGETSYSGVYT
+810 
-824 EETQEFTFYYEKAE
+824 
-838 SAGAIAHHY
+838 
-847 IIDNKGNKTTN
+847 
-858 KLFEDEI
+858 
-865 INGKLDEQFSF
+865 
-876 NAKTNLGNYEY
+876 
-887 VECVGTATGT
+887 
-897 LTNEVQEVIFYYQLK
+897 
-912 TSKINVRYLEKGTN
+912 
-926 KKLADNDTFD
+926 
-936 GKVTEP
+936 
-942 FTVSAKNITKYVVVG
+942 
-957 ETSYS
+957 
-962 GVYTEET
+962 
-969 QEFTFYYEKAES
+969 
-981 AGAIAHHY
+981 
-989 IIDNKGN
+989 
-996 KTTNKLFED
+996 
-1005 EIINGKLDEQ
+1005 
-1015 FSFNAK
+1015 
-1021 TNLGNYEYVECV
+1021 
-1033 GTATGTLTNEVQE
+1033 EVQE

-1075 SESYTDRIGNAF
+1075 SESYTDRIGNVF

-1224 SETIEDYELIKTI
+1224 SETIEGYELIKTI
-1237 GNETGKYAEED
+1237 GNEIGKYAEED

-1289 LGALALILKKFA
+1289 LGVFALILKKFA

>member
-113 VLTEANKGKIKIG
+113 VLTEANKDKIKIG

-706 IDNKGNKTTNKLFED
+706 IDNNGNKTTNKLFED

-726 KLDEQFSFNAK
+726 KLDEQFSFSPK

-767 QLKSSKINVRYLEK
+767 QLKS
-781 GTNKKLADNDTF
+781 
-793 DGKVTE
+793 
-799 GFNVIAKSIKN
+799 
-810 YVVVGETSYSGVYT
+810 
-824 EETQEFTFYYEKAE
+824 
-838 SAGAIAHHY
+838 
-847 IIDNKGNKTTN
+847 
-858 KLFEDEI
+858 
-865 INGKLDEQFSF
+865 
-876 NAKTNLGNYEY
+876 
-887 VECVGTATGT
+887 
-897 LTNEVQEVIFYYQLK
+897 
-912 TSKINVRYLEKGTN
+912 SKINVRYLEKGTN

-1224 SETIEDYELIKTI
+1224 SETIEGYELIKTI

>member
-335 KLIEKNIDVVAKN
+335 KSIEKNIDVVAKN

-364 ALKATYGDAVTISYD
+364 ALKATYRDAVTISYD

-404 VIAKKDYYGSMY
+404 VTAKKDYYGSMY

-453 SRTEKDSYETNTNT
+453 SRTENDSYETNTNT

-624 YELKTSKINVRY
+624 YELKT
-636 LEKGTNKKLADNDT
+636 L
-650 FDGKVTEPFTVS
+650 
-662 AKNITK
+662 
-668 YVVVGETS
+668 
-676 YSGVYTEETQE
+676 
-687 FTFYYEKAESA
+687 
-698 GAIAHHYI
+698 
-706 IDNKGNKTTNKLFED
+706 
-721 EIING
+721 
-726 KLDEQFSFNAK
+726 
-737 TNLGN
+737 
-742 YEYVECVGTA
+742 
-752 TGTLTDEVQEVIFYY
+752 
-767 QLKSSKINVRYLEK
+767 
-781 GTNKKLADNDTF
+781 
-793 DGKVTE
+793 
-799 GFNVIAKSIKN
+799 
-810 YVVVGETSYSGVYT
+810 
-824 EETQEFTFYYEKAE
+824 
-838 SAGAIAHHY
+838 
-847 IIDNKGNKTTN
+847 
-858 KLFEDEI
+858 
-865 INGKLDEQFSF
+865 
-876 NAKTNLGNYEY
+876 
-887 VECVGTATGT
+887 
-897 LTNEVQEVIFYYQLK
+897 
-912 TSKINVRYLEKGTN
+912 KINVRYLEKGTN

-1224 SETIEDYELIKTI
+1224 SETIEGYELIKTI

>member
-283 AKDEVSSFTGKV
+283 AKDEVSPFTGKV

-453 SRTEKDSYETNTNT
+453 SRTENDSYETNTNT

-523 GNDSFTYYIKTTIVR
+523 GNDGFTYYIKTTIVR

-565 VNYYLNGTTTKVV
+565 VNYYLNGTTTNVA

-611 IELDEENNVINFY
+611 IELDEENNEINFY
-624 YELKTSKINVRY
+624 YELKT
-636 LEKGTNKKLADNDT
+636 
-650 FDGKVTEPFTVS
+650 
-662 AKNITK
+662 
-668 YVVVGETS
+668 
-676 YSGVYTEETQE
+676 
-687 FTFYYEKAESA
+687 
-698 GAIAHHYI
+698 
-706 IDNKGNKTTNKLFED
+706 
-721 EIING
+721 
-726 KLDEQFSFNAK
+726 
-737 TNLGN
+737 
-742 YEYVECVGTA
+742 
-752 TGTLTDEVQEVIFYY
+752 
-767 QLKSSKINVRYLEK
+767 SKINVRYLEK

-897 LTNEVQEVIFYYQLK
+897 LTDEVQEVIFYYQLK

-1033 GTATGTLTNEVQE
+1033 GTATGTLTDEVQE

>member
-23 GFNGEVFADTVS
+23 GLNVEVFADTVS

-100 TTLKESANKFIEN
+100 ETLKESANKFIEN

-185 SDGQPTFYTDSKGTV
+185 SDGQPTFYTDSNGTV

-283 AKDEVSSFTGKV
+283 AKDEVSPFTGKV

-335 KLIEKNIDVVAKN
+335 KSIEKNIDVVAKN

-364 ALKATYGDAVTISYD
+364 ALKATYRDAVTISYD

-404 VIAKKDYYGSMY
+404 VTAKKDYYGSMY

-453 SRTEKDSYETNTNT
+453 SRTENDSYETNTNT

-650 FDGKVTEPFTVS
+650 FDGKVTE
-662 AKNITK
+662 
-668 YVVVGETS
+668 
-676 YSGVYTEETQE
+676 
-687 FTFYYEKAESA
+687 
-698 GAIAHHYI
+698 
-706 IDNKGNKTTNKLFED
+706 
-721 EIING
+721 
-726 KLDEQFSFNAK
+726 
-737 TNLGN
+737 
-742 YEYVECVGTA
+742 
-752 TGTLTDEVQEVIFYY
+752 
-767 QLKSSKINVRYLEK
+767 
-781 GTNKKLADNDTF
+781 
-793 DGKVTE
+793 

-810 YVVVGETSYSGVYT
+810 
-824 EETQEFTFYYEKAE
+824 
-838 SAGAIAHHY
+838 
-847 IIDNKGNKTTN
+847 
-858 KLFEDEI
+858 
-865 INGKLDEQFSF
+865 
-876 NAKTNLGNYEY
+876 
-887 VECVGTATGT
+887 
-897 LTNEVQEVIFYYQLK
+897 
-912 TSKINVRYLEKGTN
+912 
-926 KKLADNDTFD
+926 
-936 GKVTEP
+936 
-942 FTVSAKNITKYVVVG
+942 YVVVG

-1224 SETIEDYELIKTI
+1224 SETIEGYELIKTI

>member
-283 AKDEVSSFTGKV
+283 AKDEVSPFTGKV

-399 ELTFK
+399 ELSFK

-453 SRTEKDSYETNTNT
+453 SRTENDSYETNTNT

-538 NDGTVEIAKSNVST
+538 NDGTVEIAKSDVST

-624 YELKTSKINVRY
+624 YQLKSSKINVRY

-676 YSGVYTEETQE
+676 YSGVYTEKTQE

-752 TGTLTDEVQEVIFYY
+752 TGTLTE
-767 QLKSSKINVRYLEK
+767 
-781 GTNKKLADNDTF
+781 
-793 DGKVTE
+793 
-799 GFNVIAKSIKN
+799 
-810 YVVVGETSYSGVYT
+810 
-824 EETQEFTFYYEKAE
+824 
-838 SAGAIAHHY
+838 
-847 IIDNKGNKTTN
+847 
-858 KLFEDEI
+858 
-865 INGKLDEQFSF
+865 
-876 NAKTNLGNYEY
+876 
-887 VECVGTATGT
+887 
-897 LTNEVQEVIFYYQLK
+897 
-912 TSKINVRYLEKGTN
+912 
-926 KKLADNDTFD
+926 
-936 GKVTEP
+936 
-942 FTVSAKNITKYVVVG
+942 
-957 ETSYS
+957 
-962 GVYTEET
+962 
-969 QEFTFYYEKAES
+969 
-981 AGAIAHHY
+981 
-989 IIDNKGN
+989 
-996 KTTNKLFED
+996 
-1005 EIINGKLDEQ
+1005 
-1015 FSFNAK
+1015 
-1021 TNLGNYEYVECV
+1021 
-1033 GTATGTLTNEVQE
+1033 EVQE

-1075 SESYTDRIGNAF
+1075 SESYTDRIGNVF

-1224 SETIEDYELIKTI
+1224 SETIEGYELIKTI
-1237 GNETGKYAEED
+1237 GNEIGKYAEED

-1289 LGALALILKKFA
+1289 LGAFALILKKFA

>member
-89 DKIKGSKDKKI
+89 DKIKESKDKKI

-113 VLTEANKGKIKIG
+113 ILTEANKGKIKIG

-283 AKDEVSSFTGKV
+283 AKDEVSPFTGKV

-399 ELTFK
+399 ELSFK

-453 SRTEKDSYETNTNT
+453 SRTENDSYETNTNT

-538 NDGTVEIAKSNVST
+538 NDGTVEIAKSDVST
-552 VNILVKGVKTSYT
+552 VNILVKGVKTSYI
-565 VNYYLNGTTTKVV
+565 VNYYLNGTTTNVA

-611 IELDEENNVINFY
+611 IELDEENNVIN
-624 YELKTSKINVRY
+624 
-636 LEKGTNKKLADNDT
+636 
-650 FDGKVTEPFTVS
+650 
-662 AKNITK
+662 
-668 YVVVGETS
+668 
-676 YSGVYTEETQE
+676 
-687 FTFYYEKAESA
+687 
-698 GAIAHHYI
+698 
-706 IDNKGNKTTNKLFED
+706 
-721 EIING
+721 
-726 KLDEQFSFNAK
+726 
-737 TNLGN
+737 
-742 YEYVECVGTA
+742 
-752 TGTLTDEVQEVIFYY
+752 
-767 QLKSSKINVRYLEK
+767 
-781 GTNKKLADNDTF
+781 
-793 DGKVTE
+793 
-799 GFNVIAKSIKN
+799 
-810 YVVVGETSYSGVYT
+810 
-824 EETQEFTFYYEKAE
+824 
-838 SAGAIAHHY
+838 
-847 IIDNKGNKTTN
+847 
-858 KLFEDEI
+858 
-865 INGKLDEQFSF
+865 
-876 NAKTNLGNYEY
+876 
-887 VECVGTATGT
+887 
-897 LTNEVQEVIFYYQLK
+897 FYYQLK

-962 GVYTEET
+962 GVYTEKT

-1015 FSFNAK
+1015 FSFSPK

-1033 GTATGTLTNEVQE
+1033 GTATGTLTEEVQE

-1075 SESYTDRIGNAF
+1075 SESYTDRIGNVF

-1224 SETIEDYELIKTI
+1224 SETIEGYELIKTI

-1289 LGALALILKKFA
+1289 LGAFALILKKFA

>member
-113 VLTEANKGKIKIG
+113 VLTEANKDKIKIG

-698 GAIAHHYI
+698 G
-706 IDNKGNKTTNKLFED
+706 T
-721 EIING
+721 
-726 KLDEQFSFNAK
+726 
-737 TNLGN
+737 
-742 YEYVECVGTA
+742 
-752 TGTLTDEVQEVIFYY
+752 
-767 QLKSSKINVRYLEK
+767 
-781 GTNKKLADNDTF
+781 
-793 DGKVTE
+793 
-799 GFNVIAKSIKN
+799 
-810 YVVVGETSYSGVYT
+810 
-824 EETQEFTFYYEKAE
+824 
-838 SAGAIAHHY
+838 
-847 IIDNKGNKTTN
+847 
-858 KLFEDEI
+858 
-865 INGKLDEQFSF
+865 
-876 NAKTNLGNYEY
+876 
-887 VECVGTATGT
+887 
-897 LTNEVQEVIFYYQLK
+897 
-912 TSKINVRYLEKGTN
+912 
-926 KKLADNDTFD
+926 
-936 GKVTEP
+936 
-942 FTVSAKNITKYVVVG
+942 
-957 ETSYS
+957 
-962 GVYTEET
+962 
-969 QEFTFYYEKAES
+969 
-981 AGAIAHHY
+981 IAHHY

-1224 SETIEDYELIKTI
+1224 SETIEGYELIKTI

>member
-565 VNYYLNGTTTKVV
+565 VNYYLNGTTTNVA

-668 YVVVGETS
+668 
-676 YSGVYTEETQE
+676 
-687 FTFYYEKAESA
+687 
-698 GAIAHHYI
+698 
-706 IDNKGNKTTNKLFED
+706 
-721 EIING
+721 
-726 KLDEQFSFNAK
+726 
-737 TNLGN
+737 
-742 YEYVECVGTA
+742 
-752 TGTLTDEVQEVIFYY
+752 
-767 QLKSSKINVRYLEK
+767 
-781 GTNKKLADNDTF
+781 
-793 DGKVTE
+793 
-799 GFNVIAKSIKN
+799 

-1224 SETIEDYELIKTI
+1224 SETIEGYELIKTI

>member
-706 IDNKGNKTTNKLFED
+706 IDNN
-721 EIING
+721 
-726 KLDEQFSFNAK
+726 
-737 TNLGN
+737 
-742 YEYVECVGTA
+742 
-752 TGTLTDEVQEVIFYY
+752 
-767 QLKSSKINVRYLEK
+767 
-781 GTNKKLADNDTF
+781 
-793 DGKVTE
+793 
-799 GFNVIAKSIKN
+799 
-810 YVVVGETSYSGVYT
+810 
-824 EETQEFTFYYEKAE
+824 
-838 SAGAIAHHY
+838 
-847 IIDNKGNKTTN
+847 GNKTTN

-989 IIDNKGN
+989 IIDNNGN

-1224 SETIEDYELIKTI
+1224 SETIEGYELIKTI

>member
-283 AKDEVSSFTGKV
+283 AKDEVSPFTGKV

-399 ELTFK
+399 ELSFK

-453 SRTEKDSYETNTNT
+453 SRTENDSYETNTNT

-767 QLKSSKINVRYLEK
+767 QLK
-781 GTNKKLADNDTF
+781 
-793 DGKVTE
+793 
-799 GFNVIAKSIKN
+799 
-810 YVVVGETSYSGVYT
+810 
-824 EETQEFTFYYEKAE
+824 
-838 SAGAIAHHY
+838 
-847 IIDNKGNKTTN
+847 
-858 KLFEDEI
+858 
-865 INGKLDEQFSF
+865 
-876 NAKTNLGNYEY
+876 
-887 VECVGTATGT
+887 
-897 LTNEVQEVIFYYQLK
+897 
-912 TSKINVRYLEKGTN
+912 
-926 KKLADNDTFD
+926 
-936 GKVTEP
+936 
-942 FTVSAKNITKYVVVG
+942 
-957 ETSYS
+957 
-962 GVYTEET
+962 
-969 QEFTFYYEKAES
+969 
-981 AGAIAHHY
+981 
-989 IIDNKGN
+989 
-996 KTTNKLFED
+996 
-1005 EIINGKLDEQ
+1005 
-1015 FSFNAK
+1015 
-1021 TNLGNYEYVECV
+1021 
-1033 GTATGTLTNEVQE
+1033 
-1046 VIFYYQL
+1046 
-1053 KETSVIIRYVTE
+1053 ETSVIIRYVTE

-1075 SESYTDRIGNAF
+1075 SESYTDRIGNVF

-1224 SETIEDYELIKTI
+1224 SETIEGYELIKTI

-1281 YSTIGTFL
+1281 YSTICTFL
-1289 LGALALILKKFA
+1289 LGAFALILKKFA

>member
-113 VLTEANKGKIKIG
+113 VLTEANKDKIKIG

-752 TGTLTDEVQEVIFYY
+752 TGTLT
-767 QLKSSKINVRYLEK
+767 
-781 GTNKKLADNDTF
+781 
-793 DGKVTE
+793 
-799 GFNVIAKSIKN
+799 
-810 YVVVGETSYSGVYT
+810 
-824 EETQEFTFYYEKAE
+824 
-838 SAGAIAHHY
+838 
-847 IIDNKGNKTTN
+847 
-858 KLFEDEI
+858 
-865 INGKLDEQFSF
+865 
-876 NAKTNLGNYEY
+876 
-887 VECVGTATGT
+887 
-897 LTNEVQEVIFYYQLK
+897 
-912 TSKINVRYLEKGTN
+912 
-926 KKLADNDTFD
+926 
-936 GKVTEP
+936 
-942 FTVSAKNITKYVVVG
+942 
-957 ETSYS
+957 
-962 GVYTEET
+962 
-969 QEFTFYYEKAES
+969 
-981 AGAIAHHY
+981 
-989 IIDNKGN
+989 
-996 KTTNKLFED
+996 
-1005 EIINGKLDEQ
+1005 
-1015 FSFNAK
+1015 
-1021 TNLGNYEYVECV
+1021 
-1033 GTATGTLTNEVQE
+1033 NEVQE

-1224 SETIEDYELIKTI
+1224 SETIEGYELIKTI

-1301 NKEN
+1301 NLFGQTIS

>member
-283 AKDEVSSFTGKV
+283 AKDEVSPFTGKV

-399 ELTFK
+399 ELSFK

-453 SRTEKDSYETNTNT
+453 SRTENDSYETNTNT

-624 YELKTSKINVRY
+624 YELKSSKINVRY

-676 YSGVYTEETQE
+676 YSGVYTEKTKE

-726 KLDEQFSFNAK
+726 KLDEQFSFSPK

-752 TGTLTDEVQEVIFYY
+752 TGTLTD
-767 QLKSSKINVRYLEK
+767 
-781 GTNKKLADNDTF
+781 
-793 DGKVTE
+793 
-799 GFNVIAKSIKN
+799 
-810 YVVVGETSYSGVYT
+810 
-824 EETQEFTFYYEKAE
+824 
-838 SAGAIAHHY
+838 
-847 IIDNKGNKTTN
+847 
-858 KLFEDEI
+858 
-865 INGKLDEQFSF
+865 
-876 NAKTNLGNYEY
+876 
-887 VECVGTATGT
+887 
-897 LTNEVQEVIFYYQLK
+897 
-912 TSKINVRYLEKGTN
+912 
-926 KKLADNDTFD
+926 
-936 GKVTEP
+936 
-942 FTVSAKNITKYVVVG
+942 
-957 ETSYS
+957 
-962 GVYTEET
+962 
-969 QEFTFYYEKAES
+969 
-981 AGAIAHHY
+981 
-989 IIDNKGN
+989 
-996 KTTNKLFED
+996 
-1005 EIINGKLDEQ
+1005 
-1015 FSFNAK
+1015 
-1021 TNLGNYEYVECV
+1021 
-1033 GTATGTLTNEVQE
+1033 EVQE

-1075 SESYTDRIGNAF
+1075 SESYTDRIGNVF

-1224 SETIEDYELIKTI
+1224 SETIEGYELIKTI

-1289 LGALALILKKFA
+1289 LGAFALILKKFA